1 MSRNYS
7 VCQRNWSP
15 AIPQRKIPF
24 FLVDKIFI
32 LSSSQEFDFQIS
44 YFICK
49 IQIWVKVRMETAYNY
64 TVRFIPINE
73 QQFILINSG
82 NKKWKV
88 YQLNELIYDLR

>member
-1 MSRNYS
+1 
-7 VCQRNWSP
+7 
-15 AIPQRKIPF
+15 
-24 FLVDKIFI
+24 
-32 LSSSQEFDFQIS
+32 
-44 YFICK
+44 
-49 IQIWVKVRMETAYNY
+49 METAYNY